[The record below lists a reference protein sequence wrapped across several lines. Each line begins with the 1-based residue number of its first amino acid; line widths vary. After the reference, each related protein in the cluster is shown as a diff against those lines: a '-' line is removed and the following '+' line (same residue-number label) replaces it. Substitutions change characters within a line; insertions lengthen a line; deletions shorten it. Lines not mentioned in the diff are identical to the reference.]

1 MKKNIFVCFLV
12 FCAGI
17 AFCAGSGDD
26 VIKVTASRVED
37 EIPEEKQTQHIKVV
51 SAEEIKESGSKT
63 VSDVLRSVPEITVNA
78 QSSANPTETVSMQGL
93 SSEYVKI
100 LVDGIAAGTDIDGST
115 SISSIPVED
124 IERIEVISG
133 AGSVMYGSSAMG
145 GVVNIITKKAKNEY
159 DGVKAHFNLGDEFSF
174 SPQTKN
180 IRNYSSAGLSVAGE
194 KLSGNVS
201 GSFDWN
207 PGKQKSSWDALS
219 QDYIDYYESAKKN
232 LAFVRAGGEYTDDWG
247 KVGAYGLFNNS
258 CQICNFTKTGY
269 DKGSTMEYSSSRV
282 EGGING
288 KYIFDSNLNFAAF
301 SSIKSYRMDNIY
313 NVSAGSYS
321 SSKKTQNDSL
331 NWESDFRTNLK
342 TGSYNEILFGVN
354 ALFDTIDGNT
364 FDEKKSQWQFAVFA
378 QDTIKVLNEKLSI
391 VPGARFTVSPGN
403 DGEKNLMQAVPN
415 LGIKYQAGENT
426 TLKFSYGMGYKIPSL
441 RQKYWIFRHNYAPG
455 SGNFILYGNADL
467 KPEKSHAFNFSTDT
481 KILNIFSVST
491 SAYFNYIIDLIDSVV
506 TDAESTPQI
515 REYQNVDKAV
525 TYGAG
530 LNLFVDLDRFSAKAG
545 YNFTVSKSYDAEN
558 EKWLDM
564 ALRSAHRI
572 SASASYK
579 IPVLE
584 AKISANAEWNSPQL
598 LSTGGSLKT
607 PDYFMAGATLSKL
620 FFEEKL
626 ELYIRANN
634 IFNNLNFKNGSNGE
648 NQKSYY
654 GLEDGTTLTFGTR
667 LKF

>member
-1 MKKNIFVCFLV
+1 MKKNIFACFLV

-17 AFCAGSGDD
+17 AFASEGDD
-26 VIKVTASRVED
+26 VIKVTANRVED
-37 EIPEEKQTQHIKVV
+37 EIPQEKQTQHIKVV

-133 AGSVMYGSSAMG
+133 AGSVMYGSNAMG

-159 DGVKAHFNLGDEFSF
+159 DGVKLHFNLGDEFSF

-180 IRNYSSAGLSVAGE
+180 IKNYTSAGLSVAGE

-201 GSFDWN
+201 SSFDWN

-219 QDYIDYYESAKKN
+219 QDYIDYYESTKKN
-232 LAFVRAGGEYTDDWG
+232 LAFVRAGGEYTDEWG
-247 KVGAYGLFNNS
+247 KLGAYALYNS
-258 CQICNFTKTGY
+258 SYQICNFTKTGY
-269 DKGSTMEYSSSRV
+269 DKGSTMEYSSSRL

-288 KYIFDSNLNFAAF
+288 KYIFDSNLNFTTF
-301 SSIKSYRMDNIY
+301 SSVKSYTLDNTY

-321 SSKKTQNDSL
+321 SSKKTQSDSTNL
-331 NWESDFRTNLK
+331 ESDFRTNLK
-342 TGSYNEILFGVN
+342 LGNFNEILFGLN

-364 FDEKKSQWQFAVFA
+364 FDEQKSQWQFAGFA
-378 QDTIKVLNEKLSI
+378 QDTIKILDEKLSI

-403 DGEKNLMQAVPN
+403 DGEKTLMQAVPN
-415 LGIKYQAGENT
+415 LALKYEAGENT
-426 TLKFSYGMGYKIPSL
+426 TLKLSYGMGYKIPSL

-467 KPEKSHAFNFSTDT
+467 KPEKSHAFNFSADT
-481 KILNIFSVST
+481 KILNILSVSS
-491 SAYFNYIIDLIDSVV
+491 SAYFNYILDLIDSVV
-506 TDAESTPQI
+506 TDAESSPQI
-515 REYQNVDKAV
+515 REYQNVDKAI

-530 LNLFVDLDRFSAKAG
+530 LNIAINLDRFSAKAG
-545 YNFTVSKSYDAEN
+545 YTFTTAKSYDTEN
-558 EKWLDM
+558 GEWLSM

-572 SASASYK
+572 TASASYK

-584 AKISANAEWNSPQL
+584 AKLSANAEWNSPQL
-598 LSTGGSLKT
+598 LTTGSSLKT

-620 FFEEKL
+620 FFADKL
-626 ELYIRANN
+626 ELYTRVNN
-634 IFNNLNFKNGSNGE
+634 LFNNLNFKNGTNGE
-648 NQKSYY
+648 TQKTYY
-654 GLEDGTTLTFGTR
+654 GLEDGTTLTLGAK

>member
-1 MKKNIFVCFLV
+1 MKKNIFACFLV

-17 AFCAGSGDD
+17 AFASEGDD
-26 VIKVTASRVED
+26 VIKVTANRVED
-37 EIPEEKQTQHIKVV
+37 EIPQEKQTQHIKVV

-133 AGSVMYGSSAMG
+133 AGSVMYGSNAMG

-159 DGVKAHFNLGDEFSF
+159 DGVKLHFNLGDEFSF

-180 IRNYSSAGLSVAGE
+180 IKNYTSAGLSVAGE

-201 GSFDWN
+201 SSFDWN

-219 QDYIDYYESAKKN
+219 QDYIDYYESTKKN
-232 LAFVRAGGEYTDDWG
+232 LAFVRAGGEYTDEWG
-247 KVGAYGLFNNS
+247 KLGAYALYNS
-258 CQICNFTKTGY
+258 SYQICNFTKTGY
-269 DKGSTMEYSSSRV
+269 DKGSTMEYSSSRL

-288 KYIFDSNLNFAAF
+288 KYIFDSNLNFTAF
-301 SSIKSYRMDNIY
+301 SSVKSYTLDNTY

-321 SSKKTQNDSL
+321 SSKKTQSDSTNL
-331 NWESDFRTNLK
+331 ESDFRTNLK
-342 TGSYNEILFGVN
+342 VGSFNEILFGLN

-364 FDEKKSQWQFAVFA
+364 FDEKKSQWQFAGFV
-378 QDTIKVLNEKLSI
+378 QDTIKILDEKLSI

-403 DGEKNLMQAVPN
+403 DGEKTLMQAVPN
-415 LGIKYQAGENT
+415 LALKYEAGENT
-426 TLKFSYGMGYKIPSL
+426 TLKLSYGMGYKIPSL

-467 KPEKSHAFNFSTDT
+467 KPEKSHAFNFSADT
-481 KILNIFSVST
+481 KILNILSVSS
-491 SAYFNYIIDLIDSVV
+491 SAYFNYILDLIDSVV
-506 TDAESTPQI
+506 TDAESSPQI
-515 REYQNVDKAV
+515 REYQNVDKAI

-530 LNLFVDLDRFSAKAG
+530 LNIAIDLDRFSAKAG
-545 YNFTVSKSYDAEN
+545 YTFTTAKSYDTEN
-558 EKWLDM
+558 GEWLSM

-572 SASASYK
+572 TASASYK

-584 AKISANAEWNSPQL
+584 AKLSANAEWNSPQL
-598 LSTGGSLKT
+598 LTTGGSLKT
-607 PDYFMAGATLSKL
+607 PDYFMTGATLSKL
-620 FFEEKL
+620 FFADKL
-626 ELYIRANN
+626 ELYTRVNN
-634 IFNNLNFKNGSNGE
+634 LLNNLNFKNDTNGE
-648 NQKSYY
+648 TQKTYY
-654 GLEDGTTLTFGTR
+654 GLEDGTTLTLGAK

>member
-1 MKKNIFVCFLV
+1 MKKNIFACFLV

-17 AFCAGSGDD
+17 AFASEGDD
-26 VIKVTASRVED
+26 VIKVTANRVED
-37 EIPEEKQTQHIKVV
+37 EIPQEKQSQHIKVV

-133 AGSVMYGSSAMG
+133 AGSVMYGSNAMG

-159 DGVKAHFNLGDEFSF
+159 DGVKLHFNLGDEFSF

-180 IRNYSSAGLSVAGE
+180 IKNYTSAGLSVAGE

-201 GSFDWN
+201 SSFDWN

-219 QDYIDYYESAKKN
+219 QDYIDYYESTKKN
-232 LAFVRAGGEYTDDWG
+232 LAFVRAGGEYTDEWG
-247 KVGAYGLFNNS
+247 KLGAYALYNS
-258 CQICNFTKTGY
+258 SYQICNFTKTGY
-269 DKGSTMEYSSSRV
+269 DKGSTMEYSSSRL

-288 KYIFDSNLNFAAF
+288 KYIFDSNLNFTAF
-301 SSIKSYRMDNIY
+301 SSVKSYTLDNTY

-321 SSKKTQNDSL
+321 SSKKTQSDSTNL
-331 NWESDFRTNLK
+331 ESDFRTNLK
-342 TGSYNEILFGVN
+342 LGSFNEILFGLN
-354 ALFDTIDGNT
+354 ALFDTIEGNT
-364 FDEKKSQWQFAVFA
+364 FDEKKSQWQFAGFA
-378 QDTIKVLNEKLSI
+378 QDTIKILDEKLSI

-403 DGEKNLMQAVPN
+403 DGEKTLMQAVPN
-415 LGIKYQAGENT
+415 LALKYEAGENT
-426 TLKFSYGMGYKIPSL
+426 TLKLSYGMGYKIPSL

-467 KPEKSHAFNFSTDT
+467 KPEKSHAFNFSADT
-481 KILNIFSVST
+481 KILNILSVSS
-491 SAYFNYIIDLIDSVV
+491 SAYFNYILDLIDSVV
-506 TDAESTPQI
+506 TDAESSPQI
-515 REYQNVDKAV
+515 REYQNVDKAI

-530 LNLFVDLDRFSAKAG
+530 LNIAIDLDRFSAKAG
-545 YNFTVSKSYDAEN
+545 YTFTTAKSYDTEN
-558 EKWLDM
+558 GEWLSM

-572 SASASYK
+572 TASASYK

-584 AKISANAEWNSPQL
+584 AKLSANAEWNSPQL
-598 LSTGGSLKT
+598 LTTGGSLKT
-607 PDYFMAGATLSKL
+607 PDYFMTGATLSKL
-620 FFEEKL
+620 FFADKL
-626 ELYIRANN
+626 EFYTRVNN
-634 IFNNLNFKNGSNGE
+634 LFNNLNFKNGTNGE
-648 NQKSYY
+648 TQKTYY
-654 GLEDGTTLTFGTR
+654 GLEDGTTLTLGAK

>member
-1 MKKNIFVCFLV
+1 MKKNIFACFLV

-17 AFCAGSGDD
+17 AFASEGDD
-26 VIKVTASRVED
+26 VIKVTANRVED
-37 EIPEEKQTQHIKVV
+37 EIPQEKQTQHIKVV

-133 AGSVMYGSSAMG
+133 AGSVMYGSNAMG

-159 DGVKAHFNLGDEFSF
+159 DGVKLHFNLGDEFSF

-180 IRNYSSAGLSVAGE
+180 IKNYTSAGLSVAGE

-201 GSFDWN
+201 SSFDWN

-219 QDYIDYYESAKKN
+219 QDYIDYYESTKKN
-232 LAFVRAGGEYTDDWG
+232 LAFVRAGGEYTDEWG
-247 KVGAYGLFNNS
+247 KLGAYALYNS
-258 CQICNFTKTGY
+258 SYQICNFTKTGY
-269 DKGSTMEYSSSRV
+269 DKGSTMEYSSSRL

-288 KYIFDSNLNFAAF
+288 KYIFDSNLNFTAF
-301 SSIKSYRMDNIY
+301 SSVKSYTLDNTY

-321 SSKKTQNDSL
+321 SSKKTQSDST
-331 NWESDFRTNLK
+331 NYESDFRTNLK
-342 TGSYNEILFGVN
+342 VGSFNEILFGLNV
-354 ALFDTIDGNT
+354 LFDTIDGNT
-364 FDEKKSQWQFAVFA
+364 FDEKKSQWQFAGFA
-378 QDTIKVLNEKLSI
+378 QDTIKILDEKLSI

-403 DGEKNLMQAVPN
+403 DGEKTLMQAVTN
-415 LGIKYQAGENT
+415 LALKYEAGENT
-426 TLKFSYGMGYKIPSL
+426 TLKLSYGMGYKIPSL

-467 KPEKSHAFNFSTDT
+467 KPEKSHAFNFSEDT
-481 KILNIFSVST
+481 KILNILSVSS
-491 SAYFNYIIDLIDSVV
+491 SAYFNYILDLIDSVV

-515 REYQNVDKAV
+515 REYQNVDKAI

-530 LNLFVDLDRFSAKAG
+530 LNIAIDLDRFSAKAG
-545 YNFTVSKSYDAEN
+545 YTFTTAKSYDTEN
-558 EKWLDM
+558 GEWLSM

-572 SASASYK
+572 TASASYK

-584 AKISANAEWNSPQL
+584 AKLSANAEWNSPQL
-598 LSTGGSLKT
+598 LTTGSSLKT

-620 FFEEKL
+620 FFADKL
-626 ELYIRANN
+626 ELYTRVNN
-634 IFNNLNFKNGSNGE
+634 LFNNLNFKNGTNGE
-648 NQKSYY
+648 TQKTYY
-654 GLEDGTTLTFGTR
+654 GLEDGTTLTLGAK

>member
-1 MKKNIFVCFLV
+1 MKKNIFACFLV

-17 AFCAGSGDD
+17 AFASEGDD
-26 VIKVTASRVED
+26 VIKVTANRVED
-37 EIPEEKQTQHIKVV
+37 EISQEKQTQHIKVV

-133 AGSVMYGSSAMG
+133 AGSVMYGSNAMG

-159 DGVKAHFNLGDEFSF
+159 DGVKLHFNLGDEFSF

-180 IRNYSSAGLSVAGE
+180 IKNYTSAGLSVAGE

-201 GSFDWN
+201 SSFDWN

-219 QDYIDYYESAKKN
+219 QDYIDYYESTKKN
-232 LAFVRAGGEYTDDWG
+232 LAFVRAGGEYTDEWG
-247 KVGAYGLFNNS
+247 KLGAYALYNS
-258 CQICNFTKTGY
+258 SYQICNFTKTGY
-269 DKGSTMEYSSSRV
+269 DKGSTMEYSSSRL

-288 KYIFDSNLNFAAF
+288 KYIFDSNLNFTAF
-301 SSIKSYRMDNIY
+301 SSVKSYTLDSTY

-321 SSKKTQNDSL
+321 SSKKTQSDSTNL
-331 NWESDFRTNLK
+331 ESDFRTNLK
-342 TGSYNEILFGVN
+342 VGSFNEILFGLN

-364 FDEKKSQWQFAVFA
+364 FDEQKSQWQFAGFA
-378 QDTIKVLNEKLSI
+378 QDTIKILDEKLSI

-403 DGEKNLMQAVPN
+403 DGEKTLMQAVPN
-415 LGIKYQAGENT
+415 LALKYEAGENT
-426 TLKFSYGMGYKIPSL
+426 TLKLSYGMGYKIPSL

-467 KPEKSHAFNFSTDT
+467 KPEKSHAFNFSEDT
-481 KILNIFSVST
+481 KILNILSVSS
-491 SAYFNYIIDLIDSVV
+491 SAYFNYILDLIDSIV
-506 TDAESTPQI
+506 TDAQSSPQI
-515 REYQNVDKAV
+515 REYQNVDKAI

-530 LNLFVDLDRFSAKAG
+530 LNIAIDLDRFSAKAG
-545 YNFTVSKSYDAEN
+545 YTFTTAKSYDTEN
-558 EKWLDM
+558 GEWLSM

-572 SASASYK
+572 TASASYK

-584 AKISANAEWNSPQL
+584 AKLSANAEWNSPQFL
-598 LSTGGSLKT
+598 TTGGSLKT

-620 FFEEKL
+620 FFADKL
-626 ELYIRANN
+626 ELYTRVNN
-634 IFNNLNFKNGSNGE
+634 LFNNLNFKNGTNGE
-648 NQKSYY
+648 TQKTYY
-654 GLEDGTTLTFGTR
+654 GLEDGTTLTLGAK

>member
-1 MKKNIFVCFLV
+1 MKKNIFACFLV

-17 AFCAGSGDD
+17 AFSSEGDD
-26 VIKVTASRVED
+26 VIKVTANRVED
-37 EIPEEKQTQHIKVV
+37 EIPQEKQTQHIKVV

-133 AGSVMYGSSAMG
+133 AGSVMYGSNAMG

-159 DGVKAHFNLGDEFSF
+159 DGVKLHFNLGDEFSF

-180 IRNYSSAGLSVAGE
+180 IKNYTSAGLSVAGE

-201 GSFDWN
+201 SSFDWN

-219 QDYIDYYESAKKN
+219 QDYIDYYESTKKN
-232 LAFVRAGGEYTDDWG
+232 LAFVRAGGEYTDEWG
-247 KVGAYGLFNNS
+247 KLGAYALYNS
-258 CQICNFTKTGY
+258 SYQICNFTKTGY
-269 DKGSTMEYSSSRV
+269 DKGSTMEYSSSRL

-288 KYIFDSNLNFAAF
+288 KYIFDSNLNFTAF
-301 SSIKSYRMDNIY
+301 SSVKNYTLDNTY

-321 SSKKTQNDSL
+321 SSKKTQSASTNL
-331 NWESDFRTNLK
+331 ESDFRTNLK
-342 TGSYNEILFGVN
+342 VGSFNEILFGLNV
-354 ALFDTIDGNT
+354 LFDTIDGNT
-364 FDEKKSQWQFAVFA
+364 FDEKKSQWQFAGFA
-378 QDTIKVLNEKLSI
+378 QDTIKILDEKLSI

-403 DGEKNLMQAVPN
+403 DGEKTLMQAVPN
-415 LGIKYQAGENT
+415 LALKYEAGENT
-426 TLKFSYGMGYKIPSL
+426 TLKLSYGMGYKIPSL

-481 KILNIFSVST
+481 KILNILSVSS
-491 SAYFNYIIDLIDSVV
+491 SAYFNYILDLIDSIV
-506 TDAESTPQI
+506 TDAQSSPQI
-515 REYQNVDKAV
+515 REYQNVDKAI

-530 LNLFVDLDRFSAKAG
+530 LNIAIDLDRLSAKAG
-545 YNFTVSKSYDAEN
+545 YTFTTAKSYDTEN
-558 EKWLDM
+558 GEWLSM

-572 SASASYK
+572 TASASYK

-584 AKISANAEWNSPQL
+584 AKLSANAEWNSPQL
-598 LSTGGSLKT
+598 LTTGGSLKT

-620 FFEEKL
+620 FFADKL
-626 ELYIRANN
+626 ELYTRVNN
-634 IFNNLNFKNGSNGE
+634 LFNNLNFKNGTNGE
-648 NQKSYY
+648 TQKTYY
-654 GLEDGTTLTFGTR
+654 GLEDGTTLTLGSK

>member
-1 MKKNIFVCFLV
+1 MKKNIFACFLV

-17 AFCAGSGDD
+17 AFASEGDD
-26 VIKVTASRVED
+26 VIKVTANRVED
-37 EIPEEKQTQHIKVV
+37 EIPQEKQTQHIKVV

-133 AGSVMYGSSAMG
+133 AGSVMYGSNAMG

-159 DGVKAHFNLGDEFSF
+159 DGVKLHFNLGDEFSF

-180 IRNYSSAGLSVAGE
+180 RKNYTSAGFSVAGE

-201 GSFDWN
+201 SSFDWN

-219 QDYIDYYESAKKN
+219 QDYIDYYESTKKN
-232 LAFVRAGGEYTDDWG
+232 LAFVRAGGEYTDEWG
-247 KVGAYGLFNNS
+247 KLGAYALYNS
-258 CQICNFTKTGY
+258 SYQICNFTKTGY
-269 DKGSTMEYSSSRV
+269 DKGSTMEYSSSRI

-288 KYIFDSNLNFAAF
+288 KYIFDSNLNFTAF
-301 SSIKSYRMDNIY
+301 SSVKSYTLDNTY

-321 SSKKTQNDSL
+321 SSKKTQSDST
-331 NWESDFRTNLK
+331 NYESDFRTNLK
-342 TGSYNEILFGVN
+342 VGSFNEILFGLN

-364 FDEKKSQWQFAVFA
+364 FDEKKSQWQFAGFA
-378 QDTIKVLNEKLSI
+378 QDTIKILDEKLSI

-403 DGEKNLMQAVPN
+403 DGEKTLMQAVPN
-415 LGIKYQAGENT
+415 LALKYEAGENT
-426 TLKFSYGMGYKIPSL
+426 TLKLSYGMGYKIPSL

-467 KPEKSHAFNFSTDT
+467 KPEKSHAFNFSADT
-481 KILNIFSVST
+481 KILNILSVSS
-491 SAYFNYIIDLIDSVV
+491 SAYFNYILDLIDSVV

-515 REYQNVDKAV
+515 REYQNVDKAI

-530 LNLFVDLDRFSAKAG
+530 LNIAINLDRFSAKAG
-545 YNFTVSKSYDAEN
+545 YTFTTAKSYDTEN
-558 EKWLDM
+558 GEWLSM
-564 ALRSAHRI
+564 ALRSPHRI
-572 SASASYK
+572 TASTSYK

-584 AKISANAEWNSPQL
+584 AKLSANAEWNSPQL
-598 LSTGGSLKT
+598 LTTGGSLKT

-620 FFEEKL
+620 FFADKL
-626 ELYIRANN
+626 ELYTRVNN
-634 IFNNLNFKNGSNGE
+634 LFNNLNFKNGTNGE
-648 NQKSYY
+648 TQKTYY
-654 GLEDGTTLTFGTR
+654 GLEDGTTLTLGAK

>member
-1 MKKNIFVCFLV
+1 MKKNIFACFLV

-17 AFCAGSGDD
+17 AFASEGDD
-26 VIKVTASRVED
+26 VIKVTANRVED
-37 EIPEEKQTQHIKVV
+37 EIPQEKQTQHIKVI

-63 VSDVLRSVPEITVNA
+63 VSDILRSVPEITVNA

-133 AGSVMYGSSAMG
+133 AGSVMYGSNAMG

-159 DGVKAHFNLGDEFSF
+159 DGVKLHFNLGDEFSF

-180 IRNYSSAGLSVAGE
+180 IKNYTSAGLSVGGE

-201 GSFDWN
+201 SSFDWN

-219 QDYIDYYESAKKN
+219 QDYIDYYESTEKN
-232 LAFVRAGGEYTDDWG
+232 LAFVRAGGEYTDEWG
-247 KVGAYGLFNNS
+247 KLGAYALYNS
-258 CQICNFTKTGY
+258 SYQICNFTKTGY
-269 DKGSTMEYSSSRV
+269 DKGSTMEYSSSRL

-288 KYIFDSNLNFAAF
+288 KYIFDSNLNFTAF
-301 SSIKSYRMDNIY
+301 SSVKSYTLDNTY

-321 SSKKTQNDSL
+321 SSKKTQSDSTNL
-331 NWESDFRTNLK
+331 ESDFRTNLK
-342 TGSYNEILFGVN
+342 VGSFNEILFGLN

-364 FDEKKSQWQFAVFA
+364 FDEQKSQWQFAGFA
-378 QDTIKVLNEKLSI
+378 QDTIKILDEKLSI

-403 DGEKNLMQAVPN
+403 DGEKTLMQAVPN
-415 LGIKYQAGENT
+415 LALKYEAGENT
-426 TLKFSYGMGYKIPSL
+426 TLKLSYGMGYKIPSL

-467 KPEKSHAFNFSTDT
+467 KPEKSHAFNFSADT
-481 KILNIFSVST
+481 KILNILSVSS
-491 SAYFNYIIDLIDSVV
+491 SAYFNYILDLIDSVV

-515 REYQNVDKAV
+515 REYQNVDKAI

-530 LNLFVDLDRFSAKAG
+530 LNIAIDLDRFSAKAG
-545 YNFTVSKSYDAEN
+545 YTFTTAKSYDTEN
-558 EKWLDM
+558 GEWLSM

-572 SASASYK
+572 TASASYK

-584 AKISANAEWNSPQL
+584 AKLSANAEWNSPQL
-598 LSTGGSLKT
+598 LTTGGSLKT

-620 FFEEKL
+620 FFADKL
-626 ELYIRANN
+626 ELYTRLNN
-634 IFNNLNFKNGSNGE
+634 LFNNLNFKNGTNGE
-648 NQKSYY
+648 TQKTYY
-654 GLEDGTTLTFGTR
+654 GLEDGTTLTLGAK

>member
-1 MKKNIFVCFLV
+1 MKKNIFACFLV

-17 AFCAGSGDD
+17 AFASEGDD
-26 VIKVTASRVED
+26 VIKVTANRVED
-37 EIPEEKQTQHIKVV
+37 EIPQEKQTQHIKVV

-133 AGSVMYGSSAMG
+133 AGSVMYGSNAMG

-159 DGVKAHFNLGDEFSF
+159 DGVKLHFNLGDEFSF

-180 IRNYSSAGLSVAGE
+180 IKNYTSAGLSVAGE

-201 GSFDWN
+201 SSFDWN

-219 QDYIDYYESAKKN
+219 QDYIDYYESTKKN
-232 LAFVRAGGEYTDDWG
+232 LAFVRAGGEYTDEWG
-247 KVGAYGLFNNS
+247 KLGAYALYNS
-258 CQICNFTKTGY
+258 SYQICNFTKTGY
-269 DKGSTMEYSSSRV
+269 DKGSTMEYSSSRL

-288 KYIFDSNLNFAAF
+288 KYIFDSNLNFTTF
-301 SSIKSYRMDNIY
+301 SSVKSYTLDNTY

-321 SSKKTQNDSL
+321 SSKKTQSDSTNL
-331 NWESDFRTNLK
+331 ESDFRTNLK
-342 TGSYNEILFGVN
+342 LGNFNEILFGLN

-364 FDEKKSQWQFAVFA
+364 FDEKKSQWQFAGFA
-378 QDTIKVLNEKLSI
+378 QDTIKILDEKLSI

-403 DGEKNLMQAVPN
+403 DGEKTLMQAVPN
-415 LGIKYQAGENT
+415 LALKYEAGENT
-426 TLKFSYGMGYKIPSL
+426 TLKLSYGMGYKIPSL

-467 KPEKSHAFNFSTDT
+467 KPEKSHAFNFSADT
-481 KILNIFSVST
+481 KILNILSVSS
-491 SAYFNYIIDLIDSVV
+491 SAYFNYILDLIDSVV
-506 TDAESTPQI
+506 TDAESSPQI
-515 REYQNVDKAV
+515 REYQNVDKAI

-530 LNLFVDLDRFSAKAG
+530 LNIAINLDRFSAKAG
-545 YNFTVSKSYDAEN
+545 YTFTTAKSYDTEN
-558 EKWLDM
+558 GEWLSM

-572 SASASYK
+572 TASASYK

-584 AKISANAEWNSPQL
+584 AKLSANAEWNSPQL
-598 LSTGGSLKT
+598 LTTGSSLKT

-620 FFEEKL
+620 FFADKL
-626 ELYIRANN
+626 ELYTRVNN
-634 IFNNLNFKNGSNGE
+634 LFNNLNFKNGTNGE
-648 NQKSYY
+648 TQKTYY
-654 GLEDGTTLTFGTR
+654 GLEDGTTLTLGAK

>member
-1 MKKNIFVCFLV
+1 MKKNIFACFLV

-17 AFCAGSGDD
+17 AFASEGDD
-26 VIKVTASRVED
+26 VIKVTANRVED
-37 EIPEEKQTQHIKVV
+37 EIPQEKQTQHIKVV

-100 LVDGIAAGTDIDGST
+100 LVDGIATGTDIDGST

-133 AGSVMYGSSAMG
+133 AGSVMYGSNAMG

-159 DGVKAHFNLGDEFSF
+159 DGVKLHFNLGDEFSF

-180 IRNYSSAGLSVAGE
+180 IKNYTSAGLSVAGE

-201 GSFDWN
+201 SSFDWN

-219 QDYIDYYESAKKN
+219 QDYIDYYESTKKN
-232 LAFVRAGGEYTDDWG
+232 LAFVRTGGEYTDEWG
-247 KVGAYGLFNNS
+247 KLGAYALYNS
-258 CQICNFTKTGY
+258 SYQICNFTKTGY
-269 DKGSTMEYSSSRV
+269 DKGSTMEYSSSRL

-288 KYIFDSNLNFAAF
+288 KYIFDSNLNFTAF
-301 SSIKSYRMDNIY
+301 SSVKSYTLDNTY

-321 SSKKTQNDSL
+321 SSKKTQSDST
-331 NWESDFRTNLK
+331 NYESDFRTNLK
-342 TGSYNEILFGVN
+342 VGSFNEILFGLN

-364 FDEKKSQWQFAVFA
+364 FDEKKSQWQFAGFA
-378 QDTIKVLNEKLSI
+378 QDTIKILDEKLSI

-403 DGEKNLMQAVPN
+403 DGEKTLMQAVPN
-415 LGIKYQAGENT
+415 LALKYEAGENT
-426 TLKFSYGMGYKIPSL
+426 TLKLSYGMGYKIPSL

-467 KPEKSHAFNFSTDT
+467 KPEKSLAFNFSADT
-481 KILNIFSVST
+481 KILNILSVSS
-491 SAYFNYIIDLIDSVV
+491 SAYFNYILDLIDSIV
-506 TDAESTPQI
+506 TDAQSSPQI
-515 REYQNVDKAV
+515 REYQNVDKAI

-530 LNLFVDLDRFSAKAG
+530 LNIAIDLDRFSAKAG
-545 YNFTVSKSYDAEN
+545 YTFTTAKSYDTEN
-558 EKWLDM
+558 GEWLSM

-572 SASASYK
+572 TASASYK

-584 AKISANAEWNSPQL
+584 AKLSANAEWNSPQL
-598 LSTGGSLKT
+598 LTTGGSLKT

-620 FFEEKL
+620 FFADKL
-626 ELYIRANN
+626 ELYTRVNN
-634 IFNNLNFKNGSNGE
+634 LFNNLNFKNGTNGE
-648 NQKSYY
+648 TQKTYY
-654 GLEDGTTLTFGTR
+654 GLEDGTTLTIGAK